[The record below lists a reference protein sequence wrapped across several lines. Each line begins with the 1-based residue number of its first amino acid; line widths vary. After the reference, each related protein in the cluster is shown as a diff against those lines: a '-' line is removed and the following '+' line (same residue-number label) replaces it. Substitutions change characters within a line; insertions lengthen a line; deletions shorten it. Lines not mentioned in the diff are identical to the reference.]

1 MALNCIYS
9 YKHNYCGVAAAAPA
23 ARGSAQAG
31 FIFMRTE
38 KAVKIIITANILIKQ
53 EEVVKH

>member
-9 YKHNYCGVAAAAPA
+9 YKHNYCGVAAAAP
-23 ARGSAQAG
+23 GSAQTG

-38 KAVKIIITANILIKQ
+38 KGVKIMQTS
-53 EEVVKH
+53 